1 MARIE
6 ESVMIKRSVDRVFAY
21 MVDPK
26 TWPRWDPGL
35 LEAEQTSPGQMG
47 IGTTLRGNNSQMGR
61 RMAFTAKVTEYELN
75 KKWGGSVSFGNL
87 QLEEHFI
94 FDSIGEVTKLTRIYD
109 VQLAGLLKL
118 FGPMVLSS
126 MRSGSRKSLV
136 NLKSILEAQT

>member
-6 ESVMIKRSVDRVFAY
+6 ESIMIKRPVDKVFTY
-21 MVDPK
+21 IVDPK

-35 LEAEQTSPGQMG
+35 LEAEQISPGQMG
-47 IGTTLRGNNSQMGR
+47 VGTTLRGNNKQMGR
-61 RMAFTAKVTEYELN
+61 RMAFTAKVTEYEPN

-87 QLEEHFI
+87 QFEEHFV
-94 FDSIGEVTKLTRIYD
+94 FDSIGEVTKLTRVYD

-126 MRSGSRKSLV
+126 MRSGSKQSLS
-136 NLKSILEAQT
+136 NLKNILEAQA